1 MPWVVDELAG
11 AAFGPWGLAV
21 AAGIGVGVLAGK
33 RLGPTLAGAATGA
46 ASGVAAGAAES
57 RDQVRDRM
65 SSGLSD
71 LRTWWSDVYAEAHAE
86 WQQSRAAT
94 GGAVLA
100 ATAAPAAVAMP
111 RAKVVPTTKVI
122 RSVAPR
128 VRGTNG
134 RYLKPESM

>member
-33 RLGPTLAGAATGA
+33 RLGPTVVGAATGA

-57 RDQVRDRM
+57 RDQVRERL

-71 LRTWWSDVYAEAHAE
+71 LRHWWDDVYAEAHAE

-94 GGAVLA
+94 GGAVVA
-100 ATAAPAAVAMP
+100 ATSAPALATTP
-111 RAKVVPTTKVI
+111 RAKVSTTRVI
-122 RSVAPR
+122 RAGVPR

-134 RYLKPESM
+134 RYLKPESV